1 MNIFKLSIK
10 NIISKPL
17 NSILSLALLILG
29 IGIISLLL
37 QLNSL
42 IKTQMDNNLKGIDM
56 VVGAKGSPLQLILSA
71 VYHIDSPTGNIS
83 VEDAEEIKNNRMV
96 GSSIDLLYGDNYK
109 GYRIVGTEDKFLDL
123 YNAKIKD
130 GKKWNAPFEV
140 VVGAKI
146 YSKLNINLDDELVS
160 SHGLRETGESHV
172 NQSFKVVGLLEPSN
186 SVVDQLIITSPQS
199 IWDLHDEHDHDDE
212 DHEEHHDD
220 EDHDEH
226 EHDHD
231 DEDHDEHEHDHD
243 DEDHDEH
250 EHDHDDEDHDEH
262 EHGDKEITAMLIK
275 FKSPMNI
282 IQFPRQINENTNL
295 QAAVPSYEIS
305 RLFKLFG
312 FGIETLTYLAYLII
326 LVSGF
331 SLFINLFNSM
341 RERKYEMALIRTL
354 GASRS
359 QLSVM
364 VIFESLILT
373 ISGFLLGLLVSRL
386 GVMFVSS
393 LMEESLNYSL
403 SSLYILNEEF
413 WLLGLSIL
421 IGLISS
427 LIPAIQVYKMNISEI
442 LADE

>member
-146 YSKLNINLDDELVS
+146 YSKLNINLNDELIS
-160 SHGLRETGESHV
+160 SHGLRETGEAHV
-172 NQSFKVVGLLEPSN
+172 NQPFKVVGLLEPSN

-212 DHEEHHDD
+212 DHEEHDN

-231 DEDHDEHEHDHD
+231 DEDHDA
-243 DEDHDEH
+243 
-250 EHDHDDEDHDEH
+250 H

>member
-1 MNIFKLSIK
+1 LNIFKLSIK

-226 EHDHD
+226 EH
-231 DEDHDEHEHDHD
+231 
-243 DEDHDEH
+243 
-250 EHDHDDEDHDEH
+250 
-262 EHGDKEITAMLIK
+262 GDKEITAMLIK

>member
-1 MNIFKLSIK
+1 MS
-10 NIISKPL
+10 
-17 NSILSLALLILG
+17 SILSLALLIFG

-83 VEDAEEIKNNRMV
+83 FEDAKKIKNNRMV

-109 GYRIVGTEDKFLDL
+109 GYRIVGTEEKFLEL
-123 YNAKIKD
+123 YNAKIKE
-130 GKKWNAPFEV
+130 GRKWNNPLEV
-140 VVGAKI
+140 VVGSKI
-146 YSKLNINLDDELVS
+146 HTKLNISIDDELIS
-160 SHGLRETGESHV
+160 SHGLRETGEQHSD
-172 NQSFKVVGLLEPSN
+172 QLFKVVGLLEPSN
-186 SVVDQLIITSPQS
+186 SVIDQLIVTSPES
-199 IWDLHDEHDHDDE
+199 IWDLHDDHDHDE
-212 DHEEHHDD
+212 
-220 EDHDEH
+220 EH

-231 DEDHDEHEHDHD
+231 EEHEHDHD
-243 DEDHDEH
+243 
-250 EHDHDDEDHDEH
+250 
-262 EHGDKEITAMLIK
+262 DKEITAMLIK

-326 LVSGF
+326 IVSGF

-354 GASRS
+354 GSSRR
-359 QLSVM
+359 QLSM
-364 VIFESLILT
+364 MIIFESLILT
-373 ISGFLLGLLVSRL
+373 TVGFFIGLLVSRL

-393 LMEESLNYSL
+393 LMEESLNYNLNSFG
-403 SSLYILNEEF
+403 ILNEEL
-413 WLLGLSIL
+413 WLLVLSIF
-421 IGLISS
+421 IGLVSS
-427 LIPAIQVYKMNISEI
+427 IIPALQVYNLNISET

>member
-1 MNIFKLSIK
+1 LNIFKLSIK

-220 EDHDEH
+220 EDHE
-226 EHDHD
+226 
-231 DEDHDEHEHDHD
+231 EHEHDHD

-393 LMEESLNYSL
+393 LMEGSLNYSL

>member
-17 NSILSLALLILG
+17 SSLLSLALLVFG

-83 VEDAEEIKNNRMV
+83 VEDAKKIKNNRMV

-109 GYRIVGTEDKFLDL
+109 GYRIVGTDDEFLDL
-123 YNAKIKD
+123 YDAKIKD
-130 GKKWNAPFEV
+130 GRKWEDPFEV
-140 VVGAKI
+140 VVGSKI
-146 YSKLNINLDDELVS
+146 HSKFGLKLDDELMS
-160 SHGLRETGESHV
+160 SHGLRETGEAHED
-172 NQSFKVVGLLEPSN
+172 QLFKVVGLLEPSN
-186 SVVDQLIITSPQS
+186 SVIDQLIVTSPES
-199 IWDLHDEHDHDDE
+199 IWDLHAEHDHSGEEHDDEHDHE
-212 DHEEHHDD
+212 HDD
-220 EDHDEH
+220 EHDH
-226 EHDHD
+226 EHD
-231 DEDHDEHEHDHD
+231 DE
-243 DEDHDEH
+243 
-250 EHDHDDEDHDEH
+250 
-262 EHGDKEITAMLIK
+262 EITAMLIK
-275 FKSPMNI
+275 FQNPMNI
-282 IQFPRQINENTNL
+282 IQFPRQINEETNL

-326 LVSGF
+326 IVSAF

-341 RERKYEMALIRTL
+341 RDRKYEMALIRTL
-354 GASRS
+354 GSSRR
-359 QLSVM
+359 QLSFMIV
-364 VIFESLILT
+364 FESLILT
-373 ISGFLLGLLVSRL
+373 TVGFLLGLLVSRL

-393 LMEESLNYSL
+393 LMEESLNYNLNSFG
-403 SSLYILNEEF
+403 ILNEEL
-413 WLLGLSIL
+413 WLLILSIF

-427 LIPAIQVYKMNISEI
+427 IIPALQVYNLNISEV
-442 LADE
+442 LGDE